1 MQLQL
6 PWEGPPQTTR
16 FSKFERQGR
25 RKCTWYFC
33 HTVWCHWFG
42 EFYVYFDEEGCWSH
56 PFPHEKL
63 KSPTATRQ
71 ENYPPRFRPTQSN
84 GTRSS
89 FDQLFTNLAFQL
101 SWRAHVEG
109 LRKQEVLECSFK
121 GMFFEHHRR
130 RSEQGNYTSIIQL
143 SNLSHQA
150 KGRLRRLTEQ
160 SLVTLG

>member
-71 ENYPPRFRPTQSN
+71 ENSFPRIRTIQLNGNQSL
-84 GTRSS
+84 
-89 FDQLFTNLAFQL
+89 FDQLFTHLACHWSQGALF
-101 SWRAHVEG
+101 EE
-109 LRKQEVLECSFK
+109 LRRHESFK
-121 GMFFEHHRR
+121 GVFFEHHRR
-130 RSEQGNYTSIIQL
+130 RSEQGNYTSNIQL
-143 SNLSHQA
+143 FNYIMYLIKQ
-150 KGRLRRLTEQ
+150 KG
-160 SLVTLG
+160 V

>member
-63 KSPTATRQ
+63 KSPATRQ
-71 ENYPPRFRPTQSN
+71 ENHPPRIKPTQLN
-84 GTRSS
+84 GTQSS
-89 FDQLFTNLAFQL
+89 FDQLLTHLAFQL

-121 GMFFEHHRR
+121 GIIFEHHRR
-130 RSEQGNYTSIIQL
+130 RSEQGNYTSNIQL
-143 SNLSHQA
+143 GALS
-150 KGRLRRLTEQ
+150 
-160 SLVTLG
+160 V